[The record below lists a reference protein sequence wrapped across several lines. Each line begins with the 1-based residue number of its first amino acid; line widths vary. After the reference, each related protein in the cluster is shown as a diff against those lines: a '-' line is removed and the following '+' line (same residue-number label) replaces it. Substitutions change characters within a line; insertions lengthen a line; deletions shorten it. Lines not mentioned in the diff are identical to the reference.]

1 MRQWEIN
8 KAGGWDTTET
18 RENVLKDE
26 KRGLEKKRVKER
38 KQEKKDNK
46 KTWSTEEMEWWRRKR
61 QKKDAV

>member
-46 KTWSTEEMEWWRRKR
+46 KIWSTEEMEWWRRKR